1 VINYWKYCILVEK
14 LSRNEINV
22 SLEAFFELVIQSLKE
37 TGIQYVVVGGIAS
50 IVWGRPRTTNDV
62 DVVIKATPSEI
73 VSLANLLEKNGFVY
87 GTKDIA
93 IALKEKS
100 IATILHKDF
109 PYKMDI
115 QGVYEALDERSL
127 ANRLSLRIF
136 NLVAYIEKPEDLIIA
151 KLRYGSTMDFED
163 AKAILIRQN
172 EKLDYEYLENIA
184 KQEDLEEDLHTLIA
198 SIKKYFQK

>member
-1 VINYWKYCILVEK
+1 
-14 LSRNEINV
+14 LSGNEIKV
-22 SLEAFFELVIQSLKE
+22 SLEEFFELVIQCLKE

-62 DVVIKATPSEI
+62 DVVIKATPLEI
-73 VSLANLLEKNGFVY
+73 VTLANLLEKNGFVY

-115 QGVYEALDERSL
+115 QGVYKALDERSL
-127 ANRLSLRIF
+127 ANRKSLRIF
-136 NLVAYIEKPEDLIIA
+136 NLEAYIEKPEDLIIA

-184 KQEDLEEDLHTLIA
+184 KQEDLEEDLHTLLA
-198 SIKKYFQK
+198 SIKKYKQKQ

>member
-1 VINYWKYCILVEK
+1 LKSCKLVEP
-14 LSRNEINV
+14 LSENELKV
-22 SLEAFFELVIQSLKE
+22 SLEEFFKLVIQCLRE

-62 DVVIKATPSEI
+62 DVIIKATRSEI
-73 VSLANLLEKNGFVY
+73 SSLADFLEKKGFVY

-93 IALKEKS
+93 RALEEKS
-100 IATILHKDF
+100 IATILHEDF

-115 QGVYEALDERSL
+115 KGIYEALDERSL
-127 ANRLSLRIF
+127 YNRLSLRIF
-136 NLVAYIEKPEDLIIA
+136 NLEAYIEKPEDLIIA

-184 KQEDLEEDLHTLIA
+184 KQEDLEEDLHTLLA
-198 SIKKYFQK
+198 SVKKYLQK